1 MPPSMI
7 QIIRR
12 SMATTG
18 EGYVLHM
25 LRLIR
30 YVKNVSRKV
39 DSLLLKK
46 FITLFRSIA
55 VARMNGTTS

>member
-7 QIIRR
+7 LTIQR

-18 EGYVLHM
+18 EDYVLHT

-46 FITLFRSIA
+46 FIT
-55 VARMNGTTS
+55 